1 MKKDKDR
8 VVLRRGRTEHAWNK
22 SSGVPRPI
30 ESANS
35 PSSRL
40 RLPRASLSRWMPLIV
55 GGTLAASAIGLIVAL
70 SFRSF

>member
-1 MKKDKDR
+1 MKKDEDR
-8 VVLRRGRTEHAWNK
+8 VVLRRGMIEHDWKK
-22 SSGVPRPI
+22 SRRVQPPI
-30 ESANS
+30 EAADS

-55 GGTLAASAIGLIVAL
+55 GGTIAASAIGLIVAL